1 MDNLQDNNLPEP
13 VVAQENGEVSNPL
26 FPVFMKLED
35 LQTLVVGGG
44 AVGLEKLSAILA
56 NSPKAQ
62 VRLVAPEV
70 HTAIWTLAARHPHV
84 EVVVREFQDE
94 DLAGVD
100 LALIA
105 TDDHILNK
113 AIRDLA
119 KSRKILTNVA
129 DTPEQCDF
137 YLGSVVQKGSLKLGI
152 STNGKSPTV
161 AKRVK
166 EVLNEAFPD
175 EIDQVLGK
183 LGKIRTQLSGDFTEK
198 VRQLNHLTE
207 GLVNPLPKKR
217 YRYRFTYV
225 LATLTAVIALM
236 VTGHLLFS
244 YIPLQ
249 TIGTVAMDI
258 ASEVDSGILI
268 FILAGFVAQLIDGAL
283 GMAYGVSATTF
294 LLSVGVSPVAASA
307 SVHASEIFTSGVS
320 GWMHLKFKNVNSK
333 LFKSIVLPG
342 VLGAILGAY
351 LLYAFEDYLYV
362 IKPIVAAYTMFLGIL
377 ILRKVLRKKT
387 KKKPV
392 KRLGFLATAG
402 GFLDAI
408 GGGGWGPIVSSTL
421 IAKGRNPMYTIGSV
435 NLAEFFVSVASSA
448 TFVAFAG
455 ISHWQIILGLILGG
469 AIAAPLGAYLA
480 RKLPVKTMMIIVGI
494 VVIIVSLRLMVLAL
508 PFDLP
513 W

>member
-1 MDNLQDNNLPEP
+1 MANT
-13 VVAQENGEVSNPL
+13 ANPL
-26 FPVFMKLED
+26 FPVFLKLEE

-62 VRLVAPEV
+62 VRLVAPEIHV
-70 HTAIWTLAARHPHV
+70 DIWALATKHPQV
-84 EVVVREFQDE
+84 ELVVREFQE
-94 DLAGVD
+94 DD
-100 LALIA
+100 LDGKDLVLIA
-105 TDDHILNK
+105 TDDHVLNR

-129 DTPEQCDF
+129 DTPQQCDF
-137 YLGSVVQKGSLKLGI
+137 YLGSIVQKGSLKLGI

-166 EVLNEAFPD
+166 EVLNEAFPE

-183 LGKIRTQLSGDFTEK
+183 MGKIREQLNGDFAEK
-198 VRQLNHLTE
+198 VKQLNALTE
-207 GLVNPLPKKR
+207 GLVTPAPKKKQK
-217 YRYRFTYV
+217 YNVTSV
-225 LATLTAVIALM
+225 LVMVFAAIALM
-236 VTGHLLFS
+236 VTGHLLFT

-249 TIGTVAMDI
+249 TIGNVALDV
-258 ASEVDSGILI
+258 ASQIDSDILI
-268 FILAGFVAQLIDGAL
+268 FIVAGFVAQLIDGAL

-294 LLSVGVSPVAASA
+294 LLSFGVSPVAASA

-320 GWMHLKFKNVNSK
+320 GWMHLKFGNVNSK
-333 LFKSIVLPG
+333 LFKNIVLPG

-351 LLYAFEDYLYV
+351 LLFTFEEYLYI
-362 IKPIVAAYTMFLGIL
+362 IKPIVAVYTLVLGIL
-377 ILRKVLRKKT
+377 ILRKVLRKKA

-392 KRLGFLATAG
+392 KKLGFLATAG

-435 NLAEFFVSVASSA
+435 NLAEFFVSIASSA

-469 AIAAPLGAYLA
+469 SISAPIGAMLA

-494 VVIIVSLRLMVLAL
+494 VVIIVSLRLIVMAF
-508 PFDLP
+508 PF
-513 W
+513 

>member
-1 MDNLQDNNLPEP
+1 MDNLQDDNITLSPAAP
-13 VVAQENGEVSNPL
+13 VAVEAANPL
-26 FPVFMKLED
+26 FPVFLKLEE

-56 NSPKAQ
+56 NSPKAK
-62 VRLVAPEV
+62 VKLVAP
-70 HTAIWTLAARHPHV
+70 AIHVDIWALAAKHPHV
-84 EVVVREFQDE
+84 ELVVREFQE
-94 DLAGVD
+94 NDLADKDVV
-100 LALIA
+100 LIA
-105 TDDHILNK
+105 TDDHVLNK

-129 DTPEQCDF
+129 DTPQQCDF
-137 YLGSVVQKGSLKLGI
+137 YLGSVVQKGSLKFGI

-166 EVLNEAFPD
+166 EVLNEAFPE

-183 LGKIRTQLSGDFTEK
+183 MGKIRAQLNGDFAEK
-198 VRQLNHLTE
+198 VKQLNALTE
-207 GLVNPLPKKR
+207 GLVSPVPKKKR
-217 YRYRFTYV
+217 SWYGVTSILVIAF
-225 LATLTAVIALM
+225 AAIALM
-236 VTGHLLFS
+236 VTGHLLFT

-249 TIGTVAMDI
+249 SIGDAAMDV
-258 ASEVDSGILI
+258 AAQVDSDILV

-294 LLSVGVSPVAASA
+294 LLSFGVSPVAASA

-320 GWMHLKFKNVNSK
+320 GWMHLKFGNVNSK

-351 LLYAFEDYLYV
+351 LLFSFEEYLFI
-362 IKPIVAAYTMFLGIL
+362 IKPIVAFYTLVLGIL
-377 ILRKVLRKKT
+377 ILRKVLRKKA
-387 KKKPV
+387 KKQPV
-392 KRLGFLATAG
+392 KRLGFLATVG

-421 IAKGRNPMYTIGSV
+421 IAKGRSPMYTIGSV
-435 NLAEFFVSVASSA
+435 NLAEFFVSIASSA
-448 TFVAFAG
+448 TFIAFAG
-455 ISHWQIILGLILGG
+455 ISHWQIIIGLILGG
-469 AIAAPLGAYLA
+469 SISAPIGARLA

-494 VVIIVSLRLMVLAL
+494 VVIIVSLRLIVMAL
-508 PFDLP
+508 PF
-513 W
+513 

>member
-1 MDNLQDNNLPEP
+1 MSKQEEIAAPAKAVQASEP
-13 VVAQENGEVSNPL
+13 NPL
-26 FPVFMKLED
+26 FPVFLKLEE

-44 AVGLEKLSAILA
+44 FVGLEKLSAILA
-56 NSPKAQ
+56 NSPKAS
-62 VRLVAPEV
+62 VRLVAPEIHV
-70 HTAIWTLAARHPHV
+70 DIWALAAKHPQV
-84 EVVVREFQDE
+84 ELVVREFQEE
-94 DLAGVD
+94 DLEAKD
-100 LALIA
+100 LVLVA
-105 TDDHILNK
+105 TNDKLLNK

-129 DTPEQCDF
+129 DTPQQCDF
-137 YLGSVVQKGSLKLGI
+137 YLGAVVQKGSLKLGI

-166 EVLNEAFPD
+166 EVLHEAFPE

-183 LGKIRTQLSGDFTEK
+183 MGKIREQLHGDFAAK
-198 VRQLNHLTE
+198 VKQLNELTE
-207 GLVNPLPKKR
+207 GLVGEAPKKKSR
-217 YRYRFTYV
+217 VNLTSV
-225 LATLTAVIALM
+225 LVAVFSAIALM
-236 VTGHLLFS
+236 VTGHLLFT

-249 TIGTVAMDI
+249 TIGNVAMDV
-258 ASEVDSGILI
+258 AGQVDSDILMY
-268 FILAGFVAQLIDGAL
+268 ILAGFVAQLIDGAL

-320 GWMHLKFKNVNSK
+320 GWMHLKFGNVNNK
-333 LFKSIVLPG
+333 LFKNIVLPG

-351 LLYAFEDYLYV
+351 LLFSFEEYLYV
-362 IKPIVAAYTMFLGIL
+362 IKPLVAGYTLVLGIL
-377 ILRKVLRKKT
+377 ILRKVLRKKV

-435 NLAEFFVSVASSA
+435 NLAEFFVSIASSA

-455 ISHWQIILGLILGG
+455 ISHWQVILGLILGG
-469 AIAAPLGAYLA
+469 SISAPIGARLA

-494 VVIIVSLRLMVLAL
+494 VVIIVSLRLIVMAL
-508 PFDLP
+508 PF
-513 W
+513 

>member
-1 MDNLQDNNLPEP
+1 MSPIPAAKTPDE
-13 VVAQENGEVSNPL
+13 ANPL
-26 FPVFMKLED
+26 FPVFLKLEE

-56 NSPKAQ
+56 NSPKAA
-62 VRLVAPEV
+62 VRLVAPEIHV
-70 HTAIWTLAARHPHV
+70 DIWALAAKHPQV
-84 EVVVREFQDE
+84 VLVVREFQEE
-94 DLAGVD
+94 DLEAKD
-100 LALIA
+100 LVLVA
-105 TDDHILNK
+105 TDDKLLNK

-119 KSRKILTNVA
+119 KSKKILTNVA
-129 DTPEQCDF
+129 DTPQQCDF

-166 EVLNEAFPD
+166 EVLNEAFPE

-183 LGKIRTQLSGDFTEK
+183 MGKIREQLHGDFAAK
-198 VRQLNHLTE
+198 VKQLNELTE
-207 GLVNPLPKKR
+207 GLVGEAPKKKSR
-217 YRYRFTYV
+217 VNLTSV
-225 LATLTAVIALM
+225 LVAVFSAIALM
-236 VTGHLLFS
+236 VTGHLFFT
-244 YIPLQ
+244 YIPFQ
-249 TIGTVAMDI
+249 TIGNVAMDV
-258 ASEVDSGILI
+258 AGQVDSDILM

-320 GWMHLKFKNVNSK
+320 GWMHLKFGNVNNK
-333 LFKSIVLPG
+333 LFKNIVLPG

-351 LLYAFEDYLYV
+351 LLFSFEEYLYV
-362 IKPIVAAYTMFLGIL
+362 IKPIVAGYTLVLGIL
-377 ILRKVLRKKT
+377 ILRKVLRKKV

-435 NLAEFFVSVASSA
+435 NLAEFFVSIASSA
-448 TFVAFAG
+448 TFITFAG
-455 ISHWQIILGLILGG
+455 ISHWQVILGLILGG
-469 AIAAPLGAYLA
+469 SISAPIGARLA

-494 VVIIVSLRLMVLAL
+494 VVIIVSLRLIVMTL
-508 PFDLP
+508 PF
-513 W
+513 